1 MNPNDIPPTYM
12 TDWNGWGIALVAVA
26 SVATLAW
33 FLTSRRTLAWVN
45 DIFDDRAMIAGNI
58 TWGVLTLAGMFGL
71 LYLPGA
77 IMRHLPSQQD
87 TGWVLFGAIA
97 AGVALGIWAAAQ
109 QISYTL
115 RILPW
120 IPLACLVLGTVI
132 GFLTDAIS
140 RFAASIPTSVPAAL
154 ALIGLVALA
163 IIAWARSQ

>member
-26 SVATLAW
+26 SVATIAW

-45 DIFDDRAMIAGNI
+45 GSFDDGGMIAGNI

-77 IMRHLPSQQD
+77 IMRHLPSQRD
-87 TGWVLFGAIA
+87 TGWVIFGAIA

-109 QISYTL
+109 QTSYTL

-120 IPLACLVLGTVI
+120 IPLICLGLGTLI
-132 GFLTDAIS
+132 GFLNDAIS
-140 RFAASIPTSVPAAL
+140 RFAASIPTSIPAAI
-154 ALIGLVALA
+154 ALIALVV
-163 IIAWARSQ
+163 IGVIAWARSQ